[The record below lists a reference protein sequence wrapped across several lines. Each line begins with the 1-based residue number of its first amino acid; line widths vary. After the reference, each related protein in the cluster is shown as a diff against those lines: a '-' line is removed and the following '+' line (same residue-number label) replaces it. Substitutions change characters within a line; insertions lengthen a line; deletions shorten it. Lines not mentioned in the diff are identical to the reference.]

1 MIMSEKI
8 LEVKH
13 LGKAFG
19 SNQVLRDIDFSVS
32 PGDVT
37 CIIGPSGS
45 GKSTL
50 LRCLNMLETPST
62 GEINYH
68 GTDITS
74 KNVNVPE
81 YRSKVGMVFQNFN
94 LFNNMTAL
102 KNCTV
107 GQVKVLKK
115 SKEEAEKKALYY
127 LEKVGMAPYI
137 NAKPKQLSGGQKQ
150 RVAIARALAMEPEI
164 LLFDEPTSALD
175 PELTG
180 EVLKVIRGLAEQKTT
195 MIIVTHEMAFARDVA
210 DQVIFMDG
218 GFIVE
223 QGDPKQV
230 IDHPQEERTKQFLA
244 RFAENN

>member
-1 MIMSEKI
+1 MLQTAPPAGTQDGRSADYRPCHNGYTGSHKVVCIPTLRRRRRNDHEWKI

-94 LFNNMTAL
+94 LFPHFSVI
-102 KNCTV
+102 KNITDAPI
-107 GQVKVLKK
+107 KVQRRDKK
-115 SKEEAEKKALYY
+115 E
-127 LEKVGMAPYI
+127 
-137 NAKPKQLSGGQKQ
+137 
-150 RVAIARALAMEPEI
+150 
-164 LLFDEPTSALD
+164 
-175 PELTG
+175 
-180 EVLKVIRGLAEQKTT
+180 GLCAGKG
-195 MIIVTHEMAFARDVA
+195 AS
-210 DQVIFMDG
+210 
-218 GFIVE
+218 
-223 QGDPKQV
+223 
-230 IDHPQEERTKQFLA
+230 
-244 RFAENN
+244 

>member
-94 LFNNMTAL
+94 LFANMTVL
-102 KNCTV
+102 ENCMTGPVTV
-107 GQVKVLKK
+107 AKK
-115 SKEEAEKKALYY
+115 SKKEARDLAIKFLK
-127 LEKVGMAPYI
+127 KVGMEQYI
-137 NAKPKQLSGGQKQ
+137 NAKPRQLSGGQKQ
-150 RVAIARALAMEPEI
+150 RVAIARALAMEPEV

-175 PELTG
+175 PQMVG
-180 EVLKVIRGLAEQKTT
+180 EVLSVMSTLAKEGMT
-195 MIIVTHEMAFARDVA
+195 MLVVTHEMAFAKEVSDKSIFIA
-210 DQVIFMDG
+210 DGVIA
-218 GFIVE
+218 E
-223 QGDPKQV
+223 QGVSSEMFNAPKTVKLQ
-230 IDHPQEERTKQFLA
+230 QFLS
-244 RFAENN
+244 RSLK

>member
-81 YRSKVGMVFQNFN
+81 YLSLIHISEPTRRRGISYAVF
-94 LFNNMTAL
+94 
-102 KNCTV
+102 C
-107 GQVKVLKK
+107 LKK
-115 SKEEAEKKALYY
+115 K
-127 LEKVGMAPYI
+127 
-137 NAKPKQLSGGQKQ
+137 NQ
-150 RVAIARALAMEPEI
+150 
-164 LLFDEPTSALD
+164 T
-175 PELTG
+175 
-180 EVLKVIRGLAEQKTT
+180 
-195 MIIVTHEMAFARDVA
+195 
-210 DQVIFMDG
+210 
-218 GFIVE
+218 
-223 QGDPKQV
+223 
-230 IDHPQEERTKQFLA
+230 
-244 RFAENN
+244 